1 MGRESRQSRRARERR
16 DLERRRQH
24 KQVAQSTNVT
34 KYVIFGGIGV
44 VVAAIIVFAGVAF
57 SQSSQQSAVPTIPV
71 PTAIPARTIAG
82 IQCNPNEQLTYH
94 VHSHLVMVDRGK
106 MLHIPANI
114 GIDFNSG
121 CYYWLHSH
129 QPSNDVIHVESPTPM
144 TPKLKQFF
152 QIWGEPISSKEV
164 YTMKVQSGEQMKV
177 YVNQKPYHGNP
188 ANILLQ
194 PHTNIYIEVG
204 PPFVKPQPFAWG
216 NL

>member
-1 MGRESRQSRRARERR
+1 
-16 DLERRRQH
+16 
-24 KQVAQSTNVT
+24 
-34 KYVIFGGIGV
+34 
-44 VVAAIIVFAGVAF
+44 
-57 SQSSQQSAVPTIPV
+57 
-71 PTAIPARTIAG
+71 
-82 IQCNPNEQLTYH
+82 
-94 VHSHLVMVDRGK
+94 
-106 MLHIPANI
+106 
-114 GIDFNSG
+114 
-121 CYYWLHSH
+121 
-129 QPSNDVIHVESPTPM
+129 M